1 MTADSPERPPGEGP
15 PGAEVSRRKALT
27 YADYLAVDELLSLQR
42 PLSDPVEHDE
52 MLFIVIHQAY
62 ELWFKQ
68 ILWELD
74 HLIESLNDDR
84 GPEAMATL
92 KRILTILKVLVHQID
107 ILETMTPVSF
117 ASFRDRL
124 QSASGFQSAQF
135 RELEIVLG
143 NKNARLAEAFAGS
156 SAGERIQKRLDQPSL
171 WTAVLGYLAGRGL
184 AVPDAVMARSVS
196 ESTQPDPKVQ
206 ETLLD
211 IYANHPGLRDLC
223 ERLVDFDEGM
233 QEWRY
238 RHVKMVERTIG
249 DQPGTGGSPGVSYL
263 KKTLFHPVFPDLW
276 AIRGRL

>member
-1 MTADSPERPPGEGP
+1 MTADRPSGSSSSSADKPV
-15 PGAEVSRRKALT
+15 ASRRKALT

-68 ILWELD
+68 VLWELD
-74 HLIESLNDDR
+74 YLIESLDAGR

-107 ILETMTPVSF
+107 ILETMTPVEFS
-117 ASFRDRL
+117 SFRDRL
-124 QSASGFQSAQF
+124 ESASGFQSAQF

-143 NKNARLAEAFAGS
+143 NKNERMLAAFEDTA
-156 SAGERIQKRLDQPSL
+156 AGERIATRLERPTL
-171 WTAVLGYLAGRGL
+171 WSAVLDYLQSRGL
-184 AVPDAVMARSVS
+184 EVEQAAVQQAAEGTTTDA
-196 ESTQPDPKVQ
+196 DVQ
-206 ETLLD
+206 QVLLEV
-211 IYANHPGLRDLC
+211 YADHPGLRDLC
-223 ERLVDFDEGM
+223 ERLVDLDEGL

-249 DQPGTGGSPGVSYL
+249 DQPGTGGSPGADYL
-263 KKTLFHPVFPDLW
+263 RKTLFHPVFPDLW
-276 AIRGRL
+276 AIRSRL